1 MMFQTTI
8 RLSGKSATGIVV
20 PPEVVAGLGTSIR
33 PKVRVTIK
41 AYTYRSSI
49 APMGG
54 EYMIP
59 VSEEVRKGAGVAAG
73 DMVAVEVVLDTEPR
87 EVTVPPEM
95 MIALE
100 RDVSVSPALHEY
112 ASGASRRR
120 TD

>member
-41 AYTYRSSI
+41 VYTYRSSI

-95 MIALE
+95 MVALE
-100 RDVSVSPALHEY
+100 RDVDAKLCVDGENRYQRSK
-112 ASGASRRR
+112 
-120 TD
+120 